1 MVRREDIDA
10 IVEPVLMHR
19 VVTNFAA
26 ESQGLTSAVAVR
38 RLASELK

>member
-1 MVRREDIDA
+1 
-10 IVEPVLMHR
+10 MHR